1 MKHEYR
7 TNFKKKLNLTEWKK
21 SSKIFIKNFFQ
32 SDSWTVLNF
41 QVPTD
46 AEKFLMDRELKNKY
60 DTVWRD
66 RLTNLME
73 DLEAAKLTIHNL
85 TQENMNL
92 HITIQKQSEETQ
104 RMSDEAKMMLEAQID
119 RLKSENERLANTQRP
134 QIKALETE
142 VASMTKTNVKLRHFF
157 Y

>member
-1 MKHEYR
+1 
-7 TNFKKKLNLTEWKK
+7 
-21 SSKIFIKNFFQ
+21 
-32 SDSWTVLNF
+32 
-41 QVPTD
+41 
-46 AEKFLMDRELKNKY
+46 MDRELKNKY
-60 DTVWRD
+60 DTVWQD

-142 VASMTKTNVKLRHFF
+142 VASMTKTNVKLCHQIQVGNF
-157 Y
+157 

>member
-1 MKHEYR
+1 
-7 TNFKKKLNLTEWKK
+7 
-21 SSKIFIKNFFQ
+21 
-32 SDSWTVLNF
+32 
-41 QVPTD
+41 
-46 AEKFLMDRELKNKY
+46 MDRELKNKY

-104 RMSDEAKMMLEAQID
+104 RMSEEAKMMLEAQID

-142 VASMTKTNVKLRHFF
+142 VASMTKTNVKLRHQIQVGNF
-157 Y
+157 

>member
-1 MKHEYR
+1 
-7 TNFKKKLNLTEWKK
+7 
-21 SSKIFIKNFFQ
+21 
-32 SDSWTVLNF
+32 
-41 QVPTD
+41 
-46 AEKFLMDRELKNKY
+46 MDRELKNKY

-134 QIKALETE
+134 QIKALEAE
-142 VASMTKTNVKLRHFF
+142 VASMTKTNVKLRHQIQVCKMVYIFTTLKF
-157 Y
+157 EIRRFLGIDWQY